1 MALGTCSHEGDQRGQ
16 PPYLPGETVRRGG
29 GGVGYVCEDHPL
41 LGGRK
46 KTESKLPG
54 SINSRVSGGAAV
66 HFTYGYPYA
75 AWGGD
80 GGVARE
86 LSLCLAGM
94 QKGAETLPIF
104 LSKVL
109 TAANPYTTA

>member
-1 MALGTCSHEGDQRGQ
+1 MGSPLTFVEERCAE
-16 PPYLPGETVRRGG
+16 GG

-46 KTESKLPG
+46 KAESKFPG

-75 AWGGD
+75 AWGGMEVWHGD
-80 GGVARE
+80 CPSVLLGCR
-86 LSLCLAGM
+86 
-94 QKGAETLPIF
+94 KGQRPFPIF
-104 LSKVL
+104 SPRGLNCSYPL
-109 TAANPYTTA
+109 TPPRRQQSF

>member
-1 MALGTCSHEGDQRGQ
+1 M
-16 PPYLPGETVRRGG
+16 RRGG

-80 GGVARE
+80 GGVARG

-104 LSKVL
+104 FSKVL
-109 TAANPYTTA
+109 TAANPYPHSIGNKAFAIPIL